1 VGHLLDFQCDVA
13 KGCPHG
19 SDDVSF
25 AFLQAMNASATIIS
39 SGDAEGHDHPRPR
52 VVAASGLTGY
62 MTVKDDQIVTP
73 LVYSTELARSTLL
86 GDMVSI
92 DLANGTKLNAAAL
105 AGSKINYRA
114 RKPGALNPSPGQ
126 RKFEMTYVVAG
137 LVYGLVNVR
146 TDGDTILCATMN
158 EGDGSW
164 SFKTFKS
171 RF

>member
-1 VGHLLDFQCDVA
+1 MQNLGPLKGVRVIDFS
-13 KGCPHG
+13 H
-19 SDDVSF
+19 
-25 AFLQAMNASATIIS
+25 QAAGPWCT
-39 SGDAEGHDHPRPR
+39 
-52 VVAASGLTGY
+52 
-62 MTVKDDQIVTP
+62 
-73 LVYSTELARSTLL
+73 TLL

-92 DLANGTKLNAAAL
+92 DLSNGTKLNAAAL